1 MFYQVL
7 FYQAFGGIE
16 SEHQGIF
23 QLLTSPTGL
32 FVTLSGLI
40 GVVML
45 VFMNKNSKI
54 SAVSQGKSDVVF
66 EDEKPKATGKQG
78 AQKKPKKN

>member
-1 MFYQVL
+1 
-7 FYQAFGGIE
+7 
-16 SEHQGIF
+16 
-23 QLLTSPTGL
+23 
-32 FVTLSGLI
+32 
-40 GVVML
+40 ML